1 MPSVRFHFENKEVEV
16 GTHANLMRVAKL
28 NSIPIYEGAHQWL
41 NCLGTGLCG
50 TCVIEVLEGM
60 ENLTP
65 RTRVEEMQLDGFLPT
80 LRLACQTEI
89 VKGSV
94 TVITRPKIESCPKG

>member
-1 MPSVRFHFENKEVEV
+1 MPTVKFHFENKVVEV
-16 GTHANLMRVAKL
+16 GAHANLMRVAKV
-28 NSIPIYEGAHQWL
+28 NKIPVYEGAHQWL

-50 TCVIEVLEGM
+50 TCAIEVLDDM

-65 RTRVEEMQLDGFLPT
+65 LTRIEQMQLDGYSPA
-80 LRLACQTEI
+80 LRLACQVEI

-94 TVITRPKIESCPKG
+94 TIITRPKIESCP

>member
-1 MPSVRFHFENKEVEV
+1 
-16 GTHANLMRVAKL
+16 MRVAKAGR
-28 NSIPIYEGAHQWL
+28 IATYEGAHWWL

-50 TCVIEVLEGM
+50 SCVIEVRDGM

-65 RTRVEEMQLDGFLPT
+65 RTKLEEMHLSEFPRAF
-80 LRLACQTEI
+80 RLACQTEI

-94 TVITRPKIESCPKG
+94 TILTRPKIEAQPRY

>member
-1 MPSVRFHFENKEVEV
+1 MPTVKFHFENKSVEV
-16 GTHANLMRVAKL
+16 GAHANVMRVAKA
-28 NSIPIYEGAHQWL
+28 NRIPVYEGAHQLL
-41 NCLGTGLCG
+41 NCMGTGLCG

-65 RTRVEEMQLDGFLPT
+65 LTRIEQMQLDGYSPT
-80 LRLACQTEI
+80 LRLACQAEI

-94 TVITRPKIESCPKG
+94 TIITRPKIESCP